1 MHSLHS
7 SRFPAVAGS
16 ALSLRLAVCRNI
28 SPAST
33 HPFFQRPLQPQQCP
47 SSSGRRPEGAA
58 LDHPQRCFGCRR
70 ASASQHLHQGLRA
83 EHPLLISGKDQGL
96 LAGQVLRLG
105 ADVPFSIKEQNPQ
118 QPASGIKEL
127 H

>member
-33 HPFFQRPLQPQQCP
+33 HPFVQRPLQPQQCP

-83 EHPLLISGKDQGL
+83 EHPLLIGGKDQGL
-96 LAGQVLRLG
+96 LAGQVMRLG

>member
-1 MHSLHS
+1 MRWVHI
-7 SRFPAVAGS
+7 FEGIGYTTP
-16 ALSLRLAVCRNI
+16 SLR
-28 SPAST
+28 SPLTST
-33 HPFFQRPLQPQQCP
+33 HPFFQRTLQPQQGP
-47 SSSGRRPEGAA
+47 SSPGHRPEGAA
-58 LDHPQRCFGCRR
+58 LDYPQRCLGCRR

-83 EHPLLISGKDQGL
+83 EHPLLIGGKDQGL
-96 LAGQVLRLG
+96 LAGQVMRLG